1 MAHPKV
7 LGDDARVQ
15 FASRIPKSLH
25 RAVKTAAVATEVA
38 LQDWIVDA
46 FEAHLKRV
54 TAELRDAARA
64 SG

>member
-1 MAHPKV
+1 MSTDRV
-7 LGDDARVQ
+7 LGSEARVQ
-15 FASRIPKSLH
+15 FASRIPKALH
-25 RAVKTAAVATEVA
+25 RAIKTDAIATEVA

-54 TAELRDAARA
+54 HAELRDAARA

>member
-1 MAHPKV
+1 
-7 LGDDARVQ
+7 VQ
-15 FASRIPKSLH
+15 FASRIPKALH
-25 RAVKTAAVATEVA
+25 RAVKTDAIRTEVA

-54 TAELRDAARA
+54 HRELEDAARA